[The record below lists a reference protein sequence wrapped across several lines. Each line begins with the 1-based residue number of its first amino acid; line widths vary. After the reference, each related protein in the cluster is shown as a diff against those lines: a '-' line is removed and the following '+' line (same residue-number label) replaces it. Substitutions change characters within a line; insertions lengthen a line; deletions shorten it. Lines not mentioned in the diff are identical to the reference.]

1 LNKRAFLGLAAGA
14 AGGALLAT
22 HSGVRAQDA
31 PTIRIGTLISD
42 NAAVPLYGVDTNMFA
57 QAGLKVEVQ
66 PFTNYGALQG
76 AIAGKALDVGILD
89 TLATAVGASRGVP
102 FTILAAASTQIA
114 KSPTMLLCVA
124 KSSPLRSGKELEG
137 KTIAVASLGG
147 SAEATLRAWLE
158 KEGAEQSKVGLIEM
172 PLPQM
177 GPALERGT
185 VAAAEIFE
193 PALTVAR
200 LAGARPFGRVYDAV
214 APQFY
219 PNVWV
224 TTAEYVQAN
233 GALLKRLVSTV
244 YKIAAWAN
252 AHQSGSGAILMK
264 YSKLDPNVVT
274 AMTRTQYS
282 TALEPKLLQP
292 LIDVGAKFSMLAAA
306 VNGATL
312 IAPGFLSGR

>member
-1 LNKRAFLGLAAGA
+1 LNKRAFLGLTAGA
-14 AGGALLAT
+14 AGGALLAARA
-22 HSGVRAQDA
+22 GVRAQDSA
-31 PTIRIGTLISD
+31 TIRIGTLISD
-42 NAAVPLYGVDTNMFA
+42 TAAEPLYGVDTNMFA
-57 QAGLKVEVQ
+57 QAGLKVDVQ
-66 PFTNYGALQG
+66 PFTNYGALQS

-89 TLATAVGASRGVP
+89 TLATAVGSSRGIP
-102 FTILAAASTQIA
+102 FAILAAASTQIA
-114 KSPTMLLCVA
+114 KNPTMLLCVA
-124 KSSPLRSGKELEG
+124 KTSTLRSGRELEG

-147 SAEATLRAWLE
+147 SAEATLRAWLGR
-158 KEGAEQSKVGLIEM
+158 EGVEQSKVALIEM

-224 TTAEYVQAN
+224 TTTEYAQAN
-233 GALLKRLVSTV
+233 GPLMKRLVATV

-252 AHQSGSGAILMK
+252 AHQADSGAILMK
-264 YSKLDPNVVT
+264 YSKLDPAVVS

-282 TALEPKLLQP
+282 TSLEPKLLQP
-292 LIDVGAKFSMLAAA
+292 LIDVGAKFGMLGSTI
-306 VNGATL
+306 NGATL
-312 IAPGFLSGR
+312 VAPGFH

>member
-1 LNKRAFLGLAAGA
+1 LNKRAFLGMTAAA
-14 AGGALLAT
+14 AGGALLAARAR
-22 HSGVRAQDA
+22 VRAQDA
-31 PTIRIGTLISD
+31 PTTRIGTLISD

-57 QAGLKVEVQ
+57 QAGLKVDVQ

-89 TLATAVGASRGVP
+89 TLAAAVGASRGIP
-102 FTILAAASTQIA
+102 FTILAPASTQIA
-114 KSPTMLLCVA
+114 KTPTMLLCVA
-124 KSSPLRSGKELEG
+124 KPSPLRSGRELEG

-147 SAEATLRAWLE
+147 SAEASLRAWLG
-158 KEGAEQSKVGLIEM
+158 KEGVAQNKVGLIEM

-224 TTAEYVQAN
+224 TTTEYAQAN
-233 GALLKRLVSTV
+233 GPLLKRFVATV

-252 AHQSGSGAILMK
+252 AHQRESGAILMK
-264 YSKLDPNVVT
+264 YSKLDPAVVA

-282 TALEPKLLQP
+282 TSLEPKLLQP
-292 LIDVGAKFSMLAAA
+292 LIDAGAKFGMLSAA

-312 IAPGFLSGR
+312 IAPGFD

>member
-1 LNKRAFLGLAAGA
+1 LNKRAFLGLTA
-14 AGGALLAT
+14 GALLVT
-22 HSGVRAQDA
+22 RSGVRAQESA
-31 PTIRIGTLISD
+31 TIRIGTLISD
-42 NAAVPLYGVDTNMFA
+42 TAAEPLYGVDTNMFA
-57 QAGLKVEVQ
+57 QAGLKVDVQ
-66 PFTNYGALQG
+66 PFTNYGALQS

-89 TLATAVGASRGVP
+89 TLATAVGASRGIP
-102 FTILAAASTQIA
+102 FAILAAASTQIA
-114 KSPTMLLCVA
+114 KTPTMLLCVA
-124 KSSPLRSGKELEG
+124 KASTLRSGRELEG

-147 SAEATLRAWLE
+147 SAEATLRAWLGR
-158 KEGAEQSKVGLIEM
+158 EGVEQSKVGLIEM

-177 GPALERGT
+177 GPALDRGT

-224 TTAEYVQAN
+224 TTTEYAQAN
-233 GALLKRLVSTV
+233 VPLMKRLVATV

-252 AHQSGSGAILMK
+252 AHQADSGAILMK
-264 YSKLDPNVVT
+264 YSKLDPAVVS

-282 TALEPKLLQP
+282 TSLEPKLLQP
-292 LIDVGAKFSMLAAA
+292 LIDVGAKFGMLGSTI
-306 VNGATL
+306 NGATL
-312 IAPGFLSGR
+312 VAPGFH

>member
-1 LNKRAFLGLAAGA
+1 MNKRAFLSLTAGA
-14 AGGALLAT
+14 AGGALLPAR
-22 HSGVRAQDA
+22 SGVRAQEN

-57 QAGLKVEVQ
+57 QAGLNVVVQ

-89 TLATAVGASRGVP
+89 TLAAAVGASRGIP
-102 FTILAAASTQIA
+102 FTIFAAASTQIA
-114 KSPTMLLCVA
+114 KTPTMLLCVA
-124 KSSPLRSGKELEG
+124 KASPLRSGRELEG

-147 SAEATLRAWLE
+147 SAEATLRAWLG
-158 KEGAEQSKVGLIEM
+158 KEGVEQNKFGLIEL

-177 GPALERGT
+177 APALERGT

-224 TTAEYVQAN
+224 TTTEYVQAN
-233 GALLKRLVSTV
+233 GPLMKRLAATV

-252 AHQSGSGAILMK
+252 AHQRESGAILMK
-264 YSKLDPNVVT
+264 YSKLDPEVVA

-282 TALEPKLLQP
+282 TSLEPKLLQP
-292 LIDVGAKFSMLAAA
+292 LIEVGAKFGMLAAPM
-306 VNGATL
+306 NGAML
-312 IAPGFLSGR
+312 IAPGFH